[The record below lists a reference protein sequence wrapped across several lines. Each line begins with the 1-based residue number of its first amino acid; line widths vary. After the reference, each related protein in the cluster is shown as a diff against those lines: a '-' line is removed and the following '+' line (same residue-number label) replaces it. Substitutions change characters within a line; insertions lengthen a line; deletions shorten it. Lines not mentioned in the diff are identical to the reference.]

1 MSLTH
6 FDQYLPCS
14 VAPTTYLL
22 IVTYTMKHAFTPIF
36 SRKVKVY
43 LWQAQGLGQEQ
54 AHDQSLNKESN
65 GDVGAELLNMGKIE
79 M

>member
-1 MSLTH
+1 M
-6 FDQYLPCS
+6 
-14 VAPTTYLL
+14 
-22 IVTYTMKHAFTPIF
+22 
-36 SRKVKVY
+36 RVY